1 MSAMTIRFDL
11 VIALIALAGAIGCL
25 LLYVLHKVR
34 RVHLMTYRLSD
45 EIKAQSD
52 TVYRQLEALHALY
65 AELDVKRA
73 LPPTR
78 GWSASPDFLLLIAR
92 HARDARP
99 RSVVECGSGTSTVVL
114 ARCMQING
122 SGHVYSLEHQL
133 EFVDATGAELERH
146 DLSDWATVI
155 HAPLRPHDLNGET
168 WSWYSHETLPE
179 LKIDMLVIDGPPM
192 PVGPL
197 VRYPVGPILFPKLA
211 PGAAVFLDDAAR
223 DDEKRIIER
232 WQREFPDLDRQ
243 DHGCEKGCVELR
255 SAGSSIARPGSNE

>member
-1 MSAMTIRFDL
+1 MSAMTMRFEL
-11 VIALIALAGAIGCL
+11 VIALIVLVGTIGCV

-34 RVHLMTYRLSD
+34 RVHLMMYGLSD
-45 EIKAQSD
+45 KIGTSSD

-65 AELDVKRA
+65 AELDLKRA

-99 RSVVECGSGTSTVVL
+99 QTVVECGSGTSTVVL
-114 ARCMQING
+114 ARCMQLNG
-122 SGHVYSLEHQL
+122 SGHVYSLEHDP
-133 EFVDATGAELERH
+133 EFASSTRANLERH
-146 DLSDWATVI
+146 GLGEWATVVD
-155 HAPLRPHDLNGET
+155 APLRSHDLNGQT
-168 WSWYSHETLPE
+168 WSWYSHETSRE

-197 VRYPVGPILFPKLA
+197 VRYPAGPILFPKLA
-211 PGAAVFLDDAAR
+211 PGAVVFLDDAAR

-232 WQREFPDLDRQ
+232 WQREFPDLERQ
-243 DHGCEKGCVELR
+243 DHDCEKGCVSLT
-255 SAGSSIARPGSNE
+255 RPTG